1 MRRTLSSLI
10 VALLCLSAPGCITI
24 NTFGGGEEP
33 LVETVV
39 FGERGPKVLMLDVDG
54 LISDVGVEGPLGFRG
69 RESSVARLREQLD
82 KARQDT
88 DVRGLLVRINSPG
101 GSVTAS
107 DVMYREIRAFKE
119 QRRVPVV
126 AQLMGVAASGG
137 YYVAMAADVVLAHP
151 TTITGSI
158 GVISAGI
165 NVSGLMQR
173 YGVQDQTLTGGR
185 LKDAGSPLRPMSAE
199 ERAYLQAVIDD
210 LHERFRAVVRE
221 GRPAL
226 DRTRVEALSDG
237 RIFTA
242 SQAERAGLLDGIGYL
257 PAAIDEI
264 GRRVGASEVRVV
276 AYHREREWR
285 ANLYSTAPAAP
296 SSGAD
301 AAARLGLGA
310 GPAFLYLWWP
320 GGILP

>member
-1 MRRTLSSLI
+1 MRRTCSILI
-10 VALLCLSAPGCITI
+10 AALTCLTAPGCITI
-24 NTFGGGEEP
+24 NTFGGRERP

-39 FGERGPKVLMLDVDG
+39 DGERGPKVLLVDIDG
-54 LISDVGVEGPLGFRG
+54 LISDVEVEGPLGLPG

-82 KARQDT
+82 RARRD
-88 DVRGLLVRINSPG
+88 DSVSGLLLRINSPG

-107 DVMYREIRAFKE
+107 DVLYREIRAFRE
-119 QRRVPVV
+119 ERRVPVI

-137 YYVAMAADVVLAHP
+137 YYAAMAADVVLAHP

-173 YGVQDQTLTGGR
+173 YGVTDQTLTGGEF
-185 LKDAGSPLRPMSAE
+185 KDAGSPLRPMTVP

-221 GRPAL
+221 GRPGLERA
-226 DRTRVEALSDG
+226 RVDELADG

-242 SQAERAGLLDGIGYL
+242 SQAERAGLVDGIGYL
-257 PAAIDEI
+257 PAAIEEME
-264 GRRVGASEVRVV
+264 RRVGAPDVRVV
-276 AYHREREWR
+276 VYHREREWR
-285 ANLYSTAPAAP
+285 ANLYSMAPVAP
-296 SSGAD
+296 RTHAD
-301 AAARLGLGA
+301 VTERLGLGA
-310 GPAFLYLWWP
+310 GPGFLYLWWP
-320 GGILP
+320 SAGLP